1 MLIVTGVTIE
11 TIEKSMCNKAANVGI
26 TYLKTVLPHDQ
37 SHDIQISVKQISET
51 AKKCHLAAETG
62 SSSILNVCAK
72 AILFF
77 NT

>member
-26 TYLKTVLPHDQ
+26 THLKTVLPHDQ
-37 SHDIQISVKQISET
+37 PHDIRISVKKISET

-62 SSSILNVCAK
+62 SSSILK
-72 AILFF
+72 AILFS
-77 NT
+77 NV